1 MLIVNESKRISMNA
15 NVSILVPIYGVEKFI
30 ERCAISLFEQ
40 TFQDIE
46 YVFVN
51 DCTPDNSITILNNT
65 LERYPHRKYQVK
77 IIEHKANSG
86 IAVARNTLLDN
97 ATGDYILFVDSDDYI
112 ELNTIE
118 LLYNKAI
125 EKNAD
130 IVVCDTMI
138 DWGNNALEKSI
149 QKNGVDKID
158 FLQLLLSTRIM
169 IGLPNK
175 LLKKEIFDKY
185 KIRTFKD
192 INYGEDYMIVSKIA
206 YYANTVAKVDE
217 ALYYYS
223 QTNPNS
229 YTSKKLSKKNID
241 SIIFVLNNLT
251 LFFKDKEDNALYEN
265 ALIQGKLRK
274 KMDMLFFADKK
285 YIKEL
290 NALFP
295 ETNDLKDKTFLLSR
309 DKISYPLLKRN
320 YIGLFLLYR
329 NIYKLLFNIKSNL
342 AKK

>member
-1 MLIVNESKRISMNA
+1 MNI
-15 NVSILVPIYGVEKFI
+15 NTKVSILVPIYGVEKFI
-30 ERCAISLFEQ
+30 ERCAISLFDQ

-46 YVFVN
+46 YIFVN
-51 DCTPDNSITILNNT
+51 DCTPDESIDVLKNT
-65 LERYPHRKYQVK
+65 LERYPHRKAQVK
-77 IIEHKANSG
+77 IINHKVNSG
-86 IAVARNTLLDN
+86 IAETRNTLLDN
-97 ATGDYILFVDSDDYI
+97 ATGDYILFVDSDDYLEI
-112 ELNTIE
+112 NAVE
-118 LLYNKAI
+118 LLYYKAML
-125 EKNAD
+125 ERSE
-130 IVVCDTMI
+130 IVVCDFYEVFETDLVESKQI
-138 DWGNNALEKSI
+138 VEEHKNNFLKSI
-149 QKNGVDKID
+149 ISVQTLVP
-158 FLQLLLSTRIM
+158 FW
-169 IGLPNK
+169 NK
-175 LLKKEIFDKY
+175 LIKRELFTKHNIRAKKGF
-185 KIRTFKD
+185 
-192 INYGEDYMIVSKIA
+192 NYGEDYLVMTKIIYFA
-206 YYANTVAKVDE
+206 TRISKVDKS
-217 ALYYYS
+217 LYYYS
-223 QTNPNS
+223 QTNNNS
-229 YTSKKLSKKNID
+229 YTSQKLSKKHTD
-241 SIIFVLNNLT
+241 SIIFALNNLT